1 MPETHAAANPIH
13 CDATRV
19 RGTAGGVQLQF
30 GRVASGPLLQVELR
44 PVTAARLRDALA
56 QALRQPPPA

>member
-1 MPETHAAANPIH
+1 MPDTHAAANPID

-30 GRVASGPLLQVELR
+30 GRVASGVAVDRVGGGVGVGHGGEL
-44 PVTAARLRDALA
+44 
-56 QALRQPPPA
+56 